1 MSSSPFR
8 IALLYLLI
16 SITWI
21 VSGDYLVHQLSL
33 FIHIPH
39 QIVQSSKGLF
49 FVLIT
54 AILLYLII
62 KKHQKSLKESE
73 EKYKNLFY
81 EMKGQ
86 AEENRMLAEVAQRVN
101 NMVIITD
108 PQGVI
113 SWVNKAFTDFTGYT
127 FDEAAGRYTDFLHG
141 PKTDLE
147 THHLIMGSIER
158 GEFCRFE
165 ILNYTKSRQ
174 EYWVELNISPIYNE
188 ENEIERYISIQNIIT
203 ERKEKEAKI
212 NHQNE
217 TLRQIAWTNSHALR
231 KPVASIIS
239 LITLCKD
246 VKRLKE
252 LKEMHSLIEECSKE
266 LDESIRE
273 ITRKINYIE
282 SNTID

>member
-86 AEENRMLAEVAQRVN
+86 AEENRMLADVVQRVN
-101 NMVIITD
+101 NIVIITD
-108 PQGVI
+108 IDGKI
-113 SWVNKAFTDFTGYT
+113 TWVNQAFTDITGYS
-127 FDEAAGRYTDFLHG
+127 FDEAIGRYISILHG
-141 PKTDLE
+141 PKTDSE
-147 THHLIMGSIER
+147 TQRQIMEGVQR
-158 GEFCRFE
+158 GEFCSFE
-165 ILNYTKSRQ
+165 ILNYTKSGQ
-174 EYWVELNISPIYNE
+174 EYWVELNLSAIYNE
-188 ENEIERYISIQNIIT
+188 RKEIERYIAIQNIIT

-212 NHQNE
+212 NRQNE
-217 TLRQIAWTNSHALR
+217 ILRKIAWVNSHSLR
-231 KPVASIIS
+231 KPIASIIS
-239 LITLCKD
+239 LTNLCKD
-246 VKRLKE
+246 VKTLDE
-252 LKEMHSLIEECSKE
+252 MKEMQSLIEDCSKE
-266 LDESIRE
+266 LDEIIKE
-273 ITRKINYIE
+273 ISGKINRIE
-282 SNTID
+282 SL